1 MVDAVAEGLE
11 ACGGVPTTR
20 GAGQEGG
27 GRRNKEARRPQGRQR
42 PVRQGD
48 SEPQALVW
56 EWASRS
62 RGQAPK
68 AES

>member
-27 GRRNKEARRPQGRQR
+27 GRRPRWCGGLRA
-42 PVRQGD
+42 
-48 SEPQALVW
+48 
-56 EWASRS
+56 ASVL
-62 RGQAPK
+62 
-68 AES
+68 